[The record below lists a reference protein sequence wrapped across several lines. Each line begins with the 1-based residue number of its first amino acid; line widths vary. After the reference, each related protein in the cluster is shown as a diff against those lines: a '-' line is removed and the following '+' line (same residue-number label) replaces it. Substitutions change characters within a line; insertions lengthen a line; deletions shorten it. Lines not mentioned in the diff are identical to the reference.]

1 MMLLG
6 EKVGRDVAHA
16 LLDEA
21 TRLTVMH
28 GRHLREVLGEM
39 PEVTRHL
46 DPETLL
52 KIETPEEYL
61 GSANEFRLRLLAD
74 ASDDNEM
81 E

>member
-1 MMLLG
+1 
-6 EKVGRDVAHA
+6 
-16 LLDEA
+16 
-21 TRLTVMH
+21 
-28 GRHLREVLGEM
+28 
-39 PEVTRHL
+39 VTRHL
-46 DPETLL
+46 DHETLQ